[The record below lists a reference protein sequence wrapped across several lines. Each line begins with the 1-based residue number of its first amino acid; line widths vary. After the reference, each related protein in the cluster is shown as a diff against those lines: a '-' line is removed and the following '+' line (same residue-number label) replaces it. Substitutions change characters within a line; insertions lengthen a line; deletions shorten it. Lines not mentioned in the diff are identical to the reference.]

1 MKKNGILTL
10 LFACIPGAGQMYQ
23 GYMKRG
29 LSLITMFCLF
39 IILGSTTGL
48 DALVVGCIVVYMY
61 SFFDTLNLR
70 AQLAAEKAPEDDYL
84 VHFNWH
90 DARMTQFMGESHKLV
105 GWGLIALGAIVF
117 YNNIIMRVLGDV
129 MWRWGQDNPVFRAI
143 YLMLDAL
150 PQIVVCVALIVCGMW
165 LVRGPKNKKGKQP
178 PEEETEEPEDFHAYT
193 AAPQAED
200 AEDTADTDTHF
211 AMPEL
216 SALLGEPVTG
226 AEQNETPAEDDDD
239 RAEKDPFDGTAG
251 QCAPAGTQARRKAP
265 APGGQPDLG
274 RVSHCGGRVLPAVF
288 LRAGL

>member
-150 PQIVVCVALIVCGMW
+150 PQIVVCVALIVCGTW

-178 PEEETEEPEDFHAYT
+178 AEEEPEDFT
-193 AAPQAED
+193 PTRLRRRQRMQRMQRTPQ
-200 AEDTADTDTHF
+200 TRTPILPCRSFRHCW
-211 AMPEL
+211 
-216 SALLGEPVTG
+216 G
-226 AEQNETPAEDDDD
+226 AGD
-239 RAEKDPFDGTAG
+239 RCRAGRDP
-251 QCAPAGTQARRKAP
+251 
-265 APGGQPDLG
+265 
-274 RVSHCGGRVLPAVF
+274 CGG
-288 LRAGL
+288 

>member
-1 MKKNGILTL
+1 MRKLVDAIYLENIDEVRTILENE
-10 LFACIPGAGQMYQ
+10 PG
-23 GYMKRG
+23 
-29 LSLITMFCLF
+29 LIDEKDEHGVLM
-39 IILGSTTGL
+39 
-48 DALVVGCIVVYMY
+48 AL
-61 SFFDTLNLR
+61 
-70 AQLAAEKAPEDDYL
+70 LAAKTGNIEL
-84 VHFNWH
+84 VKYIVEYSR
-90 DARMTQFMGESHKLV
+90 ASMTQFMGESHKLV

-178 PEEETEEPEDFHAYT
+178 AEEEPEDFHAYT
-193 AAPQAED
+193 AAPQAEDAED

-226 AEQNETPAEDDDD
+226 AEQDETPAEDDDD
-239 RAEKDPFDGTAG
+239 RAE
-251 QCAPAGTQARRKAP
+251 
-265 APGGQPDLG
+265 
-274 RVSHCGGRVLPAVF
+274 
-288 LRAGL
+288 

>member
-1 MKKNGILTL
+1 MLKNGLLTL
-10 LFACIPGAGQMYQ
+10 LFAFIPGAGQMYQ

-29 LSLITMFCLF
+29 LSLMLMCCVIGVLAMLF
-39 IILGSTTGL
+39 API
-48 DALVVGCIVVYMY
+48 ALFLMLVFMY

-70 AQLAAEKAPEDDYL
+70 AQIALGNAPADDYL
-84 VHFNWH
+84 VHL
-90 DARMTQFMGESHKLV
+90 DPKDKRLARLLLDSHKLV

-178 PEEETEEPEDFHAYT
+178 AEEEPEDFHAYT
-193 AAPQAED
+193 AAPQAEDAED

-226 AEQNETPAEDDDD
+226 AEQDETPAEDDDD
-239 RAEKDPFDGTAG
+239 RAE
-251 QCAPAGTQARRKAP
+251 
-265 APGGQPDLG
+265 
-274 RVSHCGGRVLPAVF
+274 
-288 LRAGL
+288 

>member
-39 IILGSTTGL
+39 IILGNTTGL

-178 PEEETEEPEDFHAYT
+178 AEEKPEDFHAYT

-216 SALLGEPVTG
+216 SALLGEPVTD

-239 RAEKDPFDGTAG
+239 RAE
-251 QCAPAGTQARRKAP
+251 
-265 APGGQPDLG
+265 
-274 RVSHCGGRVLPAVF
+274 
-288 LRAGL
+288 

>member
-48 DALVVGCIVVYMY
+48 DAL
-61 SFFDTLNLR
+61 
-70 AQLAAEKAPEDDYL
+70 DYL
-84 VHFNWH
+84 AHFNWH

-165 LVRGPKNKKGKQP
+165 VVRGPKNK
-178 PEEETEEPEDFHAYT
+178 
-193 AAPQAED
+193 
-200 AEDTADTDTHF
+200 
-211 AMPEL
+211 
-216 SALLGEPVTG
+216 
-226 AEQNETPAEDDDD
+226 
-239 RAEKDPFDGTAG
+239 
-251 QCAPAGTQARRKAP
+251 
-265 APGGQPDLG
+265 
-274 RVSHCGGRVLPAVF
+274 
-288 LRAGL
+288 

>member
-10 LFACIPGAGQMYQ
+10 LFAFIPGAGQMYQ

-29 LSLITMFCLF
+29 LSLVLMAAAIGMAAMLIPPVAFAL
-39 IILGSTTGL
+39 
-48 DALVVGCIVVYMY
+48 LVVFMY
-61 SFFDTLNLR
+61 SFFDTFNLR
-70 AQLAAEKAPEDDYL
+70 AQISMGTAPEDDYL
-84 VHFNWH
+84 VHF
-90 DARMTQFMGESHKLV
+90 DPQDKRLARMMMDSHKLV

-178 PEEETEEPEDFHAYT
+178 AEEEPEDFHAYT

-200 AEDTADTDTHF
+200 AEDTADTDAHF

-226 AEQNETPAEDDDD
+226 AEQDETPAEDDDD
-239 RAEKDPFDGTAG
+239 RAE
-251 QCAPAGTQARRKAP
+251 
-265 APGGQPDLG
+265 
-274 RVSHCGGRVLPAVF
+274 
-288 LRAGL
+288 

>member
-10 LFACIPGAGQMYQ
+10 LFAFIPGAGQMYQ

-39 IILGSTTGL
+39 VVIGVSTLQVLTI
-48 DALVVGCIVVYMY
+48 GCAIVWMY
-61 SFFDTLNLR
+61 SFFDTFNLR
-70 AQLAAEKAPEDDYL
+70 AQIGAGTAPEDDYL
-84 VHFNWH
+84 VHF
-90 DARMTQFMGESHKLV
+90 DPQDKRLARMMMDSHKLV

-165 LVRGPKNKKGKQP
+165 LVRGPKNKKTKQP
-178 PEEETEEPEDFHAYT
+178 AEEEPEDFHAYT

-200 AEDTADTDTHF
+200 AEDAEDTADTDAHF

-226 AEQNETPAEDDDD
+226 AEQDETPAEDNDD
-239 RAEKDPFDGTAG
+239 RAE
-251 QCAPAGTQARRKAP
+251 
-265 APGGQPDLG
+265 
-274 RVSHCGGRVLPAVF
+274 
-288 LRAGL
+288 